1 MFLWWPDKNHYS
13 LAGKFWFLHHIPQ
26 TLNLQIS
33 IYFDLYKILSME
45 KNSVLWKTAKGTWNS
60 SFLKKIKSFGKM
72 ELRSCLKNGRRQWN
86 KMVNTLF
93 SSWWKWKMCL
103 LFLLKNQGNILANP
117 ISISVS
123 TYTHTFFI
131 CSSIDGHFDWRWNG
145 TGGHASF
152 IH

>member
-103 LFLLKNQGNILANP
+103 LFLLKNQKNFWAKP
-117 ISISVS
+117 IHKRQNKVLLKNKK
-123 TYTHTFFI
+123 YL
-131 CSSIDGHFDWRWNG
+131 HFRTTPFYLKSPTWW
-145 TGGHASF
+145 TVYL
-152 IH
+152 